1 MLERLPIEIGHKI
14 LLEHSDG
21 PWELE
26 DNVNTA
32 SLICKEWRHRL
43 QPLRVPHLQTRN
55 SLALARARPQ
65 SERER
70 ATTVLVGTPTP
81 TEDLPSKLAQHPAVP
96 ADDFHEFLALHPNAR
111 HAVLVNLMGDTLI
124 ENEMFGG
131 DRVPYVYLQNGHWR
145 GLRG

>member
-32 SLICKEWRHRL
+32 SLVCKEWRHRL
-43 QPLRVPHLQTRN
+43 WPLRVPHLQTRN

-65 SERER
+65 FERER
-70 ATTVLVGTPTP
+70 ATTVLVGITTPIEELP
-81 TEDLPSKLAQHPAVP
+81 PRLWHQRAAVADLHK
-96 ADDFHEFLALHPNAR
+96 FLALYPNAR
-111 HAVLVNLMGDTLI
+111 RAVLVNLTPIVD
-124 ENEMFGG
+124 
-131 DRVPYVYLQNGHWR
+131 LQSGRGR